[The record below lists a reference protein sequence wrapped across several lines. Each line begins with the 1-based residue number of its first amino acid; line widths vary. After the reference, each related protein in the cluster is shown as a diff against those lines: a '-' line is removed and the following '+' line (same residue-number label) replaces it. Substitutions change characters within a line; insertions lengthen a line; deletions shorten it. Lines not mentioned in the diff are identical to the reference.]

1 MKSIK
6 EIVQLPVINS
16 IQMELV
22 IIIAGAMLIAMAMAT
37 LMVMVVSRF

>member
-1 MKSIK
+1 MRSIK
-6 EIVQLPVINS
+6 EIVQLPAINS

-22 IIIAGAMLIAMAMAT
+22 IIIAGAMMVAMAMAT